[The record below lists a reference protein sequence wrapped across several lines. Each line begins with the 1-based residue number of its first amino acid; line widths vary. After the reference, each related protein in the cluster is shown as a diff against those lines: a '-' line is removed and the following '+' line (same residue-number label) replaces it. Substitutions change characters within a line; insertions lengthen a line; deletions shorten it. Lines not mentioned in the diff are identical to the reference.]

1 MKMNEKHTAHLKENY
16 GKNILPLSV
25 LENERMIA
33 GSPNEILYF
42 YRKDIPIGK
51 LKESIIKTI
60 EHYNLFSSRLIAIG
74 ENKFALQYCTDGAVL
89 NELPPLDAVS
99 RDLSLEDIKKMMVH
113 VKTLPGEPLFAIT
126 GIPVKDGILAG
137 ISCSHTVADGI
148 SMLLFLYAWM
158 CITEG
163 RPFLPP
169 SPQRLFKGLP
179 VDSDKIHRVFLP
191 SLSEL
196 SREIQDKAGH
206 YEKDEKL
213 YTRREFFS
221 DEFLADMKRTAQQ
234 ENETCSISSNQI
246 IISFLL
252 KKYHDHIL
260 RDTEKVRLRNGIN
273 LRDLHPYI
281 DPLHLGNA
289 TFTSM
294 TEFTRKEIHAMSI
307 AQIAN
312 RLKETIAGYR
322 NEKFAKALS
331 YLTEY
336 GIEYNAEVLRQHH
349 KAYNSETDINST
361 NLTHLSDLES
371 LGLSS
376 NIGTILDV
384 SSVVHAGF
392 VILKEKNG
400 QIFADVTSR
409 YPFVQE

>member
-1 MKMNEKHTAHLKENY
+1 
-16 GKNILPLSV
+16 
-25 LENERMIA
+25 
-33 GSPNEILYF
+33 
-42 YRKDIPIGK
+42 
-51 LKESIIKTI
+51 
-60 EHYNLFSSRLIAIG
+60 
-74 ENKFALQYCTDGAVL
+74 
-89 NELPPLDAVS
+89 
-99 RDLSLEDIKKMMVH
+99 MMVH

-221 DEFLADMKRTAQQ
+221 DDFLADMKRTAKQ

-273 LRDLHPYI
+273 LRDLHPDI